1 MRVTTLLA
9 LAAAVCLAADKKPP
23 AGQVAN
29 EQVEISATLLPD
41 REAIQKE
48 LGSDLGGYFTVIR
61 VTVAPKGGRSL
72 AVLRDDFTLRSD
84 KDGQRCGAF
93 APSQVAGRGALVISS
108 GGGGGFMAENPGP
121 AWGGIGG
128 RPRRLGGDSTAIG
141 NTGEAGARGTIS
153 SGTKEEEDP
162 VLAKLKEKG
171 LPEKETAGPVAGLL
185 FFFLEGKH
193 KPKDLE
199 LLYNGGAGKLALR
212 FRQ

>member
-1 MRVTTLLA
+1 MA
-9 LAAAVCLAADKKPP
+9 LAAAAATAAEKKPP
-23 AGQVAN
+23 AGQAAN
-29 EQVEISATLLPD
+29 ERVEIGATLLSD
-41 REAIQKE
+41 KEAIQKE
-48 LGSDLGGYFTVIR
+48 LGSDLGGYFTVVR
-61 VTVAPKGGRSL
+61 VTLAPKGGQTL

-108 GGGGGFMAENPGP
+108 GGGRGLMAENPGP

-128 RPRRLGGDSTAIG
+128 RPRRLGGDSAAIG

-153 SGTKEEEDP
+153 SGSKEEEDP

-171 LPEKETAGPVAGLL
+171 LPEKETAGLAAGLL
-185 FFFLEGKH
+185 VFFLEGKH

-199 LLYNGGAGKLALR
+199 LLYSGAAGKLALR